1 MPPILHR
8 AAIKRTEGEWDSRLE
23 SILNCKLHLHWL
35 GQVTRMG
42 GNRLRKQ
49 ANKWQVEG
57 FRKGPGIPRQMWRST
72 DDLRELKLKL
82 SWKDVAAAGS
92 DVVSMWTST
101 LWMLDESSSESRSHN
116 VAHLQRQLSFLSAT
130 ITVSR
135 QTIFGRPFAK
145 WFALCYR
152 TVVLSLSLIHIW
164 RCRRIERC
172 RSRWSPYH

>member
-72 DDLRELKLKL
+72 DDLRELKL
-82 SWKDVAAAGS
+82 SWKDIAAAGS

-152 TVVLSLSLIHIW
+152 TVVLSCLSVCSVCNVCVLWPIG
-164 RCRRIERC
+164 
-172 RSRWSPYH
+172 